1 MKKIMNTP
9 ETFVYD
15 MCHGLA
21 KAHPDL
27 EFVEKFKIVKK
38 KDINDDKVSLI
49 SGGGSGHEP
58 AHAGFVGKGMI
69 DCAVCGD
76 VFASPSQVQVYNA
89 IKKCATDKGVLL
101 VIKNYS
107 GDCMNFNNAMADAQ
121 EDGINVDAVY
131 VNDDIAVKDSLY
143 TVGRRGVAGT
153 VLVHKCAGA
162 AAEQGKDLAEVKRVA
177 NKVIDNVRSFG
188 FAFTS
193 CTVPAAGK
201 PTFDIGDDEMEFG
214 VGIHG
219 EPGRFREKIDYS
231 KGTFADDL
239 SKRIV
244 YDLIADLGLKKGED
258 VVLLINGFGGSP
270 LQELYILNNSVSKVL
285 EAEGINIHRTIVGNY
300 MTSIDMAGASITVL
314 RVDDELKALVDYPVS
329 TPALTWGAAMNEQAE
344 AALEAIKAIGKALNI
359 APQVEVKKAKKKVVA
374 EEEDANA
381 VYEVEGTPAIGE
393 TINTAAFIQVVEKMA
408 DVIIENEVPFC
419 EADKMG
425 DGDFGMS
432 IAKGFKQLKA
442 DWATRKKG
450 DVGQFLVSC
459 SEIIKEYCG
468 GASGPIWGSAFKYAG
483 KAVLGKTEV
492 SLTDIAWLFTEANRG
507 VYETGKK
514 SFGKGAD
521 IGDKTLVDALKPC
534 AIALTKAA
542 EEGKGL
548 IEGLKLGAIAA
559 HEGAEAT
566 KTHVATLGRAGTVG
580 ERSIGYPDAGA
591 HGLDVIFNALA
602 DYIAAYNKQQ
612 AVW

>member
-21 KAHPDL
+21 AAHPEL
-27 EFVEKFKIVKK
+27 EFVEKYKVVKK
-38 KDINDDKVSLI
+38 KDINDNKVSLI

-58 AHAGFVGKGMI
+58 AHAGFVGKGML
-69 DCAVCGD
+69 DAAVCGD

-89 IKKCATDKGVLL
+89 IKACATDKGVLL
-101 VIKNYS
+101 IVKNYS
-107 GDCMNFNNAMADAQ
+107 GDCMNFNNAMSDAQ
-121 EDGINVDAVY
+121 DDGIKVDAVY

-162 AAEQGKDLAEVKRVA
+162 AAEQGKSLEEVKAVA

-193 CTVPAAGK
+193 CTVPAAGH

-231 KGTFADDL
+231 TGTFCDDL
-239 SKRIV
+239 SRRIV
-244 YDLIADLGLKKGED
+244 TDLEEDLALKSGEE
-258 VVLLINGFGGSP
+258 VVLLINGFGGTP
-270 LQELYILNNSVSKVL
+270 LQELYILNNSVTKALAKDGVK
-285 EAEGINIHRTIVGNY
+285 IHKTIVGNF
-300 MTSIDMAGASITVL
+300 MTSIDMAGASISVL
-314 RVDDELKALVDYPVS
+314 RVDSELKALVDYPVN
-329 TPALTWGAAMNEQAE
+329 TPALTWGAAMSEQAQ
-344 AALEAIKAIGKALNI
+344 AALEAVQAIGRALGY
-359 APQVEVKKAKKKVVA
+359 APVA
-374 EEEDANA
+374 EEHHATAKKAAAKETEEVA
-381 VYEVEGTPAIGE
+381 VYEVEGKPEVTE
-393 TINTAAFIQVVEKMA
+393 TINTAAFVQIVDKMA

-442 DWATRKKG
+442 DWETRKKG
-450 DVGQFLVSC
+450 DIGQFLVSC

-483 KAVLGKTEV
+483 KSMLGKKEV
-492 SLTDIAWLFTEANRG
+492 SLADVALLFTEANRG

-514 SFGKGAD
+514 SFGKGAE

-534 AIALTKAA
+534 AMALTKAA
-542 EEGKGL
+542 EEGKSL
-548 IEGLKLGAIAA
+548 REGLALGAKAA

-591 HGLDVIFNALA
+591 HGLDVIFNELA
-602 DYIAAYNKQQ
+602 AYIAKM
-612 AVW
+612 

>member
-21 KAHPDL
+21 AAHPEL
-27 EFVEKFKIVKK
+27 EFVEKYKVVKK
-38 KDINDDKVSLI
+38 KDINDNKVSLI

-58 AHAGFVGKGMI
+58 AHAGFVGKGMLGA
-69 DCAVCGD
+69 AVCGD

-89 IKKCATDKGVLL
+89 IKACATDKGVLL
-101 VIKNYS
+101 IVKNYS
-107 GDCMNFNNAMADAQ
+107 GDCMNFNNAMSDAQ
-121 EDGINVDAVY
+121 DDGIKVDAVY

-162 AAEQGKDLAEVKRVA
+162 AAEQGKSLEEVKAVA

-193 CTVPAAGK
+193 CTVPAAGH

-231 KGTFADDL
+231 TGTFCDDL
-239 SKRIV
+239 SRRIV
-244 YDLIADLGLKKGED
+244 TDLEEDLALKSGEE
-258 VVLLINGFGGSP
+258 VVLLINGFGGTP
-270 LQELYILNNSVSKVL
+270 LQELYILNNSVTKALAKDGVK
-285 EAEGINIHRTIVGNY
+285 IHKTIVGNF
-300 MTSIDMAGASITVL
+300 MTSIDMAGASISVL
-314 RVDDELKALVDYPVS
+314 RVDSELKALVDYPVN
-329 TPALTWGAAMNEQAE
+329 TPALTWGAAMSEQAQ
-344 AALEAIKAIGKALNI
+344 AALEAVQAIGRALGY
-359 APQVEVKKAKKKVVA
+359 APVAEEHHAAKKKA
-374 EEEDANA
+374 AAKETEEVA
-381 VYEVEGTPAIGE
+381 VYEVEGKPEVTE
-393 TINTAAFIQVVEKMA
+393 TINTAAFVQIVDKMA
-408 DVIIENEVPFC
+408 DVIIANEVPFC

-450 DVGQFLVSC
+450 DIGQFLVSC

-483 KAVLGKTEV
+483 KSMLGKKEV
-492 SLTDIAWLFTEANRG
+492 SLADVALLFTEANRG

-514 SFGKGAD
+514 SFGKGAE

-534 AIALTKAA
+534 AMALTKAA
-542 EEGKGL
+542 EEGKSL
-548 IEGLKLGAIAA
+548 REGLALGAKAA

-591 HGLDVIFNALA
+591 HGLDVIFNELA
-602 DYIAAYNKQQ
+602 AYIAKM
-612 AVW
+612 

>member
-21 KAHPDL
+21 AAHPEL
-27 EFVEKFKIVKK
+27 EFVEKYKVVKK
-38 KDINDDKVSLI
+38 KDINDNKVSLI

-58 AHAGFVGKGMI
+58 AHAGFVGKGML
-69 DCAVCGD
+69 DAAVCGD

-89 IKKCATDKGVLL
+89 IKACATDKGVLL
-101 VIKNYS
+101 IVKNYS
-107 GDCMNFNNAMADAQ
+107 GDCMNFNNAMSDAQ
-121 EDGINVDAVY
+121 DDGIKVDAVY

-162 AAEQGKDLAEVKRVA
+162 AAEQGKSLEEVKAVA

-193 CTVPAAGK
+193 CTVPATGH

-231 KGTFADDL
+231 TGTFCDDL
-239 SKRIV
+239 SRRIV
-244 YDLIADLGLKKGED
+244 TDLEEDLALKSGEE
-258 VVLLINGFGGSP
+258 VVLLINGFGGTP
-270 LQELYILNNSVSKVL
+270 LQELYILNNSVTKALAKDGVK
-285 EAEGINIHRTIVGNY
+285 IHKTIVGNF
-300 MTSIDMAGASITVL
+300 MTSIDMAGASISVL
-314 RVDDELKALVDYPVS
+314 RVDSELKALVDYPVN
-329 TPALTWGAAMNEQAE
+329 TPALTWGAAMSEQAQ
-344 AALEAIKAIGKALNI
+344 AALEAVQAIGRALGY
-359 APQVEVKKAKKKVVA
+359 APVAEEHHAAKKKA
-374 EEEDANA
+374 AAKETEEVA
-381 VYEVEGTPAIGE
+381 VYEVEGKPEVTE
-393 TINTAAFIQVVEKMA
+393 TINTAAFVQIVDKMA

-450 DVGQFLVSC
+450 DIGQFLVSC

-483 KAVLGKTEV
+483 KSMLGKKEV
-492 SLTDIAWLFTEANRG
+492 SLADVALLFTEANRG

-514 SFGKGAD
+514 SFGKGAE

-534 AIALTKAA
+534 AMALTKAA
-542 EEGKGL
+542 EEGKSL
-548 IEGLKLGAIAA
+548 REGLALGAKAA

-591 HGLDVIFNALA
+591 HGLDVIFNELA
-602 DYIAAYNKQQ
+602 AYIAKM
-612 AVW
+612 

>member
-21 KAHPDL
+21 AAHPDL

-38 KDINDDKVSLI
+38 KEINDDKVSLI

-58 AHAGFVGKGMI
+58 AHAGFVGKGML
-69 DCAVCGD
+69 DAAVCGD
-76 VFASPSQVQVYNA
+76 VFASPSQVQVYNS

-101 VIKNYS
+101 IIKNYS

-121 EDGINVDAVY
+121 DDGIKVDAVY

-162 AAEQGKDLAEVKRVA
+162 AAEQGKELEEVKAVA
-177 NKVIDNVRSFG
+177 NKVIENVRSFG

-193 CTVPAAGK
+193 CTVPAAGH
-201 PTFDIGDDEMEFG
+201 PTFEIGDDEMEFG

-231 KGTFADDL
+231 KGTFSDDL
-239 SKRIV
+239 ARRIV
-244 YDLIADLGLKKGED
+244 TDLEGDLGLKKGEE
-258 VVLLINGFGGSP
+258 VVLLINGFGGTP
-270 LQELYILNNSVSKVL
+270 MQELYILNNSVTKALSADGV
-285 EAEGINIHRTIVGNY
+285 AIHRTIVGNF

-314 RVDDELKALVDYPVS
+314 RVDAELKALIDYPVN
-329 TPALTWGAAMNEQAE
+329 TPALTWGAAMDSQAE
-344 AALEAIKAIGKALNI
+344 AAVEAMKAIQKALGVVPAAE
-359 APQVEVKKAKKKVVA
+359 APKAKAKKAVA
-374 EEEDANA
+374 GADEDDANA
-381 VYEVEGTPAIGE
+381 VYEVVGDPKVGE
-393 TINTAAFIQVVEKMA
+393 TINLPAFVKIVEKMA

-419 EADKMG
+419 EADQMG

-450 DVGQFLVSC
+450 DIGEFLVSC

-483 KAVLGKTEV
+483 KAVLGKQEV
-492 SLTDIAWLFTEANRG
+492 SLKDVAFLFMEANRG

-534 AIALTKAA
+534 ALALTKAA
-542 EEGKGL
+542 EEGKKL
-548 IEGLKLGAIAA
+548 QEGLDLGAKAA

-566 KTHVATLGRAGTVG
+566 KTVVARLGRAGTVG
-580 ERSIGYPDAGA
+580 ERSIGFPDAGA
-591 HGLDVIFNALA
+591 HGLDVIFNEL
-602 DYIAAYNKQQ
+602 AAYIKTL
-612 AVW
+612 

>member
-21 KAHPDL
+21 AAHPEL
-27 EFVEKFKIVKK
+27 EFVEKYKVVKK
-38 KDINDDKVSLI
+38 KEINDAKVSLI

-58 AHAGFVGKGMI
+58 AHAGFVGKGML
-69 DCAVCGD
+69 DAAVCGD

-101 VIKNYS
+101 IIKNYS

-121 EDGINVDAVY
+121 DDGIKVDAVY

-162 AAEQGKDLAEVKRVA
+162 AAEQGKELEEVKAVA
-177 NKVIDNVRSFG
+177 NKVIENVRSFG

-193 CTVPAAGK
+193 CTVPAAGH
-201 PTFDIGDDEMEFG
+201 PTFEIGDDEMEFG

-231 KGTFADDL
+231 TGTFCDDL
-239 SKRIV
+239 SRRILT
-244 YDLIADLGLKKGED
+244 DLEEDLALKKGED
-258 VVLLINGFGGSP
+258 VVLLINGFGGTP
-270 LQELYILNNSVSKVL
+270 LQELYILNNSVTKAL
-285 EAEGINIHRTIVGNY
+285 KADGINIHRTIVGNF
-300 MTSIDMAGASITVL
+300 MTSIDMAGASISVL
-314 RVDDELKALVDYPVS
+314 RVDSELKALIDYPVS
-329 TPALTWGAAMNEQAE
+329 TPALTWGAAMSEQAE
-344 AALEAIKAIGKALNI
+344 AALEAVQAIGRALGYAPVEAAHKAT
-359 APQVEVKKAKKKVVA
+359 AKKAAAKEEA
-374 EEEDANA
+374 EDNA
-381 VYEVEGTPAIGE
+381 VYEVEGTPKVGE
-393 TINTAAFIQVVEKMA
+393 TINTAAFVQIVDKMA

-450 DVGQFLVSC
+450 DIGQFLVSC

-483 KAVLGKTEV
+483 KAMLGKKEV
-492 SLTDIAWLFTEANRG
+492 DLKDVALLFTEANRG

-514 SFGKGAD
+514 SFGKGAE

-534 AIALTKAA
+534 AMALTKAA
-542 EEGKGL
+542 EEGKTL
-548 IEGLKLGAIAA
+548 QEGLDLGAKAA
-559 HEGAEAT
+559 HDGAEAT

-591 HGLDVIFNALA
+591 HGLDVIFNELA
-602 DYIAAYNKQQ
+602 AYIAKM
-612 AVW
+612 

>member
-21 KAHPDL
+21 LAHPEL

-38 KDINDDKVSLI
+38 KDIDDNKVSLI

-121 EDGINVDAVY
+121 DDGIKVDAVY

-162 AAEQGKDLAEVKRVA
+162 AAEQGKELDEVKRVA

-193 CTVPAAGK
+193 CTVPAAGH
-201 PTFDIGDDEMEFG
+201 PTFEIGDDEMEFG

-219 EPGRFREKIDYS
+219 EPGRYREKIDYS

-239 SKRIV
+239 ARRILT
-244 YDLIADLGLKKGED
+244 DLEEDLGLKADED
-258 VVLLINGFGGSP
+258 VVLLINGFGGTP
-270 LQELYILNNSVSKVL
+270 LQELYLLNNSVTK
-285 EAEGINIHRTIVGNY
+285 AITADGINVHRTIVGNF
-300 MTSIDMAGASITVL
+300 MTSIDMAGASISVL
-314 RVDDELKALVDYPVS
+314 RVDSELKALVDYPVS
-329 TPALTWGAAMNEQAE
+329 TPALTWGAAMSEQAE
-344 AALEAIKAIGKALNI
+344 AALEAIKAIGKALGYTP
-359 APQVEVKKAKKKVVA
+359 AEPAKKASKKAVA
-374 EEEDANA
+374 EAEDDNA
-381 VYEVEGTPAIGE
+381 TYEVEGTPVVTE
-393 TINTAAFIQVVEKMA
+393 TINTAAFVQIVDKMA

-419 EADKMG
+419 EADQMG

-432 IAKGFKQLKA
+432 IAKGFRQLKA

-450 DVGQFLVSC
+450 DIGEFLMSC

-483 KAVLGKTEV
+483 KAMAGKKEIN
-492 SLTDIAWLFTEANRG
+492 LTDLAFLFMEANRG

-534 AIALTKAA
+534 ALALTKAA
-542 EEGKGL
+542 EEGKSL
-548 IEGLKLGAIAA
+548 FEGIDLGAQAA

-580 ERSIGYPDAGA
+580 ERSIGFPDAGA
-591 HGLDVIFNALA
+591 HGLDVIFNELA
-602 DYIAAYNKQQ
+602 RYIKTL
-612 AVW
+612 

>member
-1 MKKIMNTP
+1 MNTP

-21 KAHPDL
+21 AAHPEL
-27 EFVEKFKIVKK
+27 EFVEKYKVVKK
-38 KDINDDKVSLI
+38 KDINDNKVSLI

-58 AHAGFVGKGMI
+58 AHAGFVGKGML
-69 DCAVCGD
+69 DAAVCGD

-89 IKKCATDKGVLL
+89 IKACATDKGVLL
-101 VIKNYS
+101 IVKNYS
-107 GDCMNFNNAMADAQ
+107 GDCMNFNNAMSDAQ
-121 EDGINVDAVY
+121 DDGIKVDAVY

-162 AAEQGKDLAEVKRVA
+162 AAEQGKSLEEVKAVA

-193 CTVPAAGK
+193 CTVPAAGH

-219 EPGRFREKIDYS
+219 EPGRFREKINYS
-231 KGTFADDL
+231 TGTFCDDL
-239 SKRIV
+239 SRRIV
-244 YDLIADLGLKKGED
+244 TDLEEDLALKSGEE
-258 VVLLINGFGGSP
+258 VVLLINGFGGTP
-270 LQELYILNNSVSKVL
+270 LQELYILNNSVTKALAKDGVK
-285 EAEGINIHRTIVGNY
+285 IHKTIVGNF
-300 MTSIDMAGASITVL
+300 MTSIDMAGASISVL
-314 RVDDELKALVDYPVS
+314 RVDSELKALVDYPVN
-329 TPALTWGAAMNEQAE
+329 TPALTWGAAMSEQAQ
-344 AALEAIKAIGKALNI
+344 AALEAVQAIGRALGY
-359 APQVEVKKAKKKVVA
+359 APVAEEHHAAKKKA
-374 EEEDANA
+374 AAKETEEVA
-381 VYEVEGTPAIGE
+381 VYEVEGKPEVTE
-393 TINTAAFIQVVEKMA
+393 TINTAAFVQIVDKMA

-450 DVGQFLVSC
+450 DIGQFLVSC

-483 KAVLGKTEV
+483 KSMLGKKEV
-492 SLTDIAWLFTEANRG
+492 SLADVALLFTEANRG

-514 SFGKGAD
+514 SFGKGAE

-534 AIALTKAA
+534 AMALTKAA
-542 EEGKGL
+542 EEGKSL
-548 IEGLKLGAIAA
+548 REGLALGAKAA

-591 HGLDVIFNALA
+591 HGLDVIFNELA
-602 DYIAAYNKQQ
+602 AYIAKM
-612 AVW
+612 

>member
-1 MKKIMNTP
+1 MNTP

-21 KAHPDL
+21 AAHPDL

-38 KDINDDKVSLI
+38 VDINEDKVSLI

-58 AHAGFVGKGMI
+58 AHAGFVGKGML
-69 DCAVCGD
+69 DAAVCGD
-76 VFASPSQVQVYNA
+76 VFASPSQVQVYNS

-101 VIKNYS
+101 IIKNYS

-121 EDGINVDAVY
+121 DDGIKVDAVY

-162 AAEQGKDLAEVKRVA
+162 AAEQGKELEEVKAVA
-177 NKVIDNVRSFG
+177 NKVIANVRSFG

-193 CTVPAAGK
+193 CTVPAAGH
-201 PTFDIGDDEMEFG
+201 PTFEIGDDEMEFG

-239 SKRIV
+239 SRRIV
-244 YDLIADLGLKKGED
+244 TDLEGDLGLKKGEE
-258 VVLLINGFGGSP
+258 VVLLINGFGGTP
-270 LQELYILNNSVSKVL
+270 LQELYILNNSVTKAL
-285 EAEGINIHRTIVGNY
+285 NADEIKIHRTIVGNF

-314 RVDDELKALVDYPVS
+314 RVDAELKALIDYPVN
-329 TPALTWGAAMNEQAE
+329 TPALTWGAAMDSQAE
-344 AALEAIKAIGKALNI
+344 AAVEAMKAIQKALGVVPAAE
-359 APQVEVKKAKKKVVA
+359 APKVKAKKAVAGA
-374 EEEDANA
+374 EEDDANA
-381 VYEVEGTPAIGE
+381 VYEVVGDPKVGE
-393 TINTAAFIQVVEKMA
+393 TINLPAFVKIVEKMA

-419 EADKMG
+419 EADQMG

-450 DVGQFLVSC
+450 DIGQFLVSC

-483 KAVLGKTEV
+483 KAMLGKSEV
-492 SLTDIAWLFTEANRG
+492 DLKDVAFLFMEANRG

-534 AIALTKAA
+534 ALALTKAA
-542 EEGKGL
+542 EDGKKL
-548 IEGLKLGAIAA
+548 QEGLDLGAKAA

-566 KTHVATLGRAGTVG
+566 KTVVARLGRAGTVG
-580 ERSIGYPDAGA
+580 ERSIGFPDAGA
-591 HGLDVIFNALA
+591 HGLDVIFNEL
-602 DYIAAYNKQQ
+602 AAYIKTL
-612 AVW
+612 

>member
-1 MKKIMNTP
+1 MNTP

-21 KAHPDL
+21 AAHPEL
-27 EFVEKFKIVKK
+27 EFVEKYKVVKK
-38 KDINDDKVSLI
+38 KDINDNKVSLI

-58 AHAGFVGKGMI
+58 AHAGFVGKGML
-69 DCAVCGD
+69 DAAVCGD

-89 IKKCATDKGVLL
+89 IKACATDKGVLL
-101 VIKNYS
+101 IVKNYS
-107 GDCMNFNNAMADAQ
+107 GDCMNFNNAMSDAQ
-121 EDGINVDAVY
+121 DDGIKVDAVY

-162 AAEQGKDLAEVKRVA
+162 AAEQGKSLEEVKAVA

-193 CTVPAAGK
+193 CTVPAAGH

-231 KGTFADDL
+231 TGTFCDDL
-239 SKRIV
+239 SRRIV
-244 YDLIADLGLKKGED
+244 TDLEEDLALKSGEE
-258 VVLLINGFGGSP
+258 VVLLINGFGGTP
-270 LQELYILNNSVSKVL
+270 LQELYILNNSVTKALAKDGVK
-285 EAEGINIHRTIVGNY
+285 IHKTIVGNF
-300 MTSIDMAGASITVL
+300 MTSIDMAGASISVL
-314 RVDDELKALVDYPVS
+314 RVDSELKALVDYPVN
-329 TPALTWGAAMNEQAE
+329 TPALTWGAAMSEQAQ
-344 AALEAIKAIGKALNI
+344 AALEAVQAIGRALGY
-359 APQVEVKKAKKKVVA
+359 APVA
-374 EEEDANA
+374 EEHHAAAKKAAAKETEEVA
-381 VYEVEGTPAIGE
+381 VYEVEGKPEVTE
-393 TINTAAFIQVVEKMA
+393 TINTAAFVQIVDKMA

-450 DVGQFLVSC
+450 DIGQFLVSC

-483 KAVLGKTEV
+483 KSMIGKKEV
-492 SLTDIAWLFTEANRG
+492 SLADVALLFTEANRG

-514 SFGKGAD
+514 SFGKGAE

-534 AIALTKAA
+534 AMALTKAA
-542 EEGKGL
+542 EEGKSL
-548 IEGLKLGAIAA
+548 REGLALGAKAA

-591 HGLDVIFNALA
+591 HGLDVIFNELA
-602 DYIAAYNKQQ
+602 AYIAKM
-612 AVW
+612 

>member
-21 KAHPDL
+21 LAHPEL

-38 KDINDDKVSLI
+38 KDIDDNKVSLI

-121 EDGINVDAVY
+121 DDGIKVDAVY

-162 AAEQGKDLAEVKRVA
+162 AAEQGKELDEVKRVA

-193 CTVPAAGK
+193 CTVPAAGH
-201 PTFDIGDDEMEFG
+201 PTFEIGDDEMEFG

-219 EPGRFREKIDYS
+219 EPGRYREKIDYS

-239 SKRIV
+239 ARRILT
-244 YDLIADLGLKKGED
+244 DLEEDLGLKAGED
-258 VVLLINGFGGSP
+258 VVLLINGFGGTP
-270 LQELYILNNSVSKVL
+270 LQELYLLNNSVTK
-285 EAEGINIHRTIVGNY
+285 AITADGINVHRTIVGNF
-300 MTSIDMAGASITVL
+300 MTSIDMAGASISVL
-314 RVDDELKALVDYPVS
+314 RVDSELKALVDYPVS
-329 TPALTWGAAMNEQAE
+329 TPALTWGAAMSEQAE
-344 AALEAIKAIGKALNI
+344 AALEAIKAIGKALGYTP
-359 APQVEVKKAKKKVVA
+359 AEPAKKASKKAVA
-374 EEEDANA
+374 EAEDDNA
-381 VYEVEGTPAIGE
+381 TYEVEGTPVVTE
-393 TINTAAFIQVVEKMA
+393 TINTAAFVQIVDKMA

-419 EADKMG
+419 EADQMG

-450 DVGQFLVSC
+450 DVGEFLVSC

-483 KAVLGKTEV
+483 KAMLGKKEIN
-492 SLTDIAWLFTEANRG
+492 LTDLAFLFMEANRG

-534 AIALTKAA
+534 ALALTKAA
-542 EEGKGL
+542 EEGKEL
-548 IEGLKLGAIAA
+548 REGIDLGAKAA

-580 ERSIGYPDAGA
+580 ERSIGFPDAGA
-591 HGLDVIFNALA
+591 HGLDVIFNEL
-602 DYIAAYNKQQ
+602 AAYIKTL
-612 AVW
+612 

>member
-1 MKKIMNTP
+1 MNTP

-21 KAHPDL
+21 KAHPEL

-38 KDINDDKVSLI
+38 VDINDDKVSLI

-58 AHAGFVGKGMI
+58 AHAGFVGKGML
-69 DCAVCGD
+69 DAAVCGD

-101 VIKNYS
+101 IIKNYS
-107 GDCMNFNNAMADAQ
+107 GDCMNFNNAMSDAQ
-121 EDGINVDAVY
+121 EDGIKVDAVY

-162 AAEQGKDLAEVKRVA
+162 AAEQGKELEEVKAVA

-193 CTVPAAGK
+193 CTVPAAGH
-201 PTFDIGDDEMEFG
+201 PTFEIGDDEMEFG

-231 KGTFADDL
+231 KGTFCDDL
-239 SKRIV
+239 SARIV
-244 YDLIADLGLKKGED
+244 KDLEEDLKLQKGEE

-270 LQELYILNNSVSKVL
+270 LQELYILNNSVTKVL
-285 EAEGINIHRTIVGNY
+285 DADGIKIHRTIVGNY

-314 RVDDELKALVDYPVS
+314 RVDDELKKLIDYPVA
-329 TPALTWGAAMNEQAE
+329 TPALTWGATMGAQAE
-344 AALEAIKAIGKALNI
+344 AAVEAMNAIAKALNI
-359 APQVEVKKAKKKVVA
+359 TPGAAPAAAKKAKKA
-374 EEEDANA
+374 SADEDDANA
-381 VYEVEGTPAIGE
+381 VYEVEGKPVIGE
-393 TINTAAFIQVVEKMA
+393 TINTAAFVQIVEKMA

-450 DVGQFLVSC
+450 DIGQFLVSC

-483 KAVLGKTEV
+483 KAMLGKKEV
-492 SLTDIAWLFTEANRG
+492 SLTDIAFLFTEANRG
-507 VYETGKK
+507 VFETGKK

-542 EEGKGL
+542 EEGKKL
-548 IEGLKLGAIAA
+548 REGLDLGAKAA

-566 KTHVATLGRAGTVG
+566 KSHVATLGRAGTVG

-591 HGLDVIFNALA
+591 HGLDVIFNELA
-602 DYIAAYNKQQ
+602 KYIKNFK
-612 AVW
+612 

>member
-21 KAHPDL
+21 AAHPDL

-38 KDINDDKVSLI
+38 VEINEDKVSLI

-58 AHAGFVGKGMI
+58 AHAGFVGKGML
-69 DCAVCGD
+69 DAAVCGD
-76 VFASPSQVQVYNA
+76 VFASPSQVQVYNS

-101 VIKNYS
+101 IIKNYS

-121 EDGINVDAVY
+121 DDGIKVDAVY

-162 AAEQGKDLAEVKRVA
+162 AAEQGKELEEVKAVA
-177 NKVIDNVRSFG
+177 NKVIANVRSFG

-193 CTVPAAGK
+193 CTVPAAGH
-201 PTFDIGDDEMEFG
+201 PTFEIGDDEMEFG

-239 SKRIV
+239 SRRIV
-244 YDLIADLGLKKGED
+244 TDLEGDLGLKKGEE
-258 VVLLINGFGGSP
+258 VVLLINGFGGTP
-270 LQELYILNNSVSKVL
+270 LQELYILNNSVTKAL
-285 EAEGINIHRTIVGNY
+285 NADEIKIHRTIVGNF

-314 RVDDELKALVDYPVS
+314 RVDAELKALIDYPVN
-329 TPALTWGAAMNEQAE
+329 TPALTWGAAMDSQAE
-344 AALEAIKAIGKALNI
+344 AAVEAMKAIQKALGVVPAQE
-359 APQVEVKKAKKKVVA
+359 APKAKAKKAAQA

-381 VYEVEGTPAIGE
+381 VYDVVGDPKVTE
-393 TINTAAFIQVVEKMA
+393 TINLPAFVKIVEKMA

-419 EADKMG
+419 EADQMG

-450 DVGQFLVSC
+450 DIGQFLVSC

-483 KAVLGKTEV
+483 KAMLGKSEV
-492 SLTDIAWLFTEANRG
+492 DLKDVAFLFMEANRG

-534 AIALTKAA
+534 ALALTKAA
-542 EEGKGL
+542 EDGKKL
-548 IEGLKLGAIAA
+548 QEGLDLGAKAA

-566 KTHVATLGRAGTVG
+566 KTVVARLGRAGTVG
-580 ERSIGYPDAGA
+580 ERSIGFPDAGA
-591 HGLDVIFNALA
+591 HGLDVIFNEL
-602 DYIAAYNKQQ
+602 AAYIKTL
-612 AVW
+612 

>member
-1 MKKIMNTP
+1 MNTP

-21 KAHPDL
+21 MAHPEL

-38 KDINDDKVSLI
+38 KEINEDKVSLI

-58 AHAGFVGKGMI
+58 AHAGFVGKGML
-69 DCAVCGD
+69 DAAVCGD

-101 VIKNYS
+101 IIKNYS

-121 EDGINVDAVY
+121 DDGLKVDAVY

-153 VLVHKCAGA
+153 ILVHKCAGA
-162 AAEQGKDLAEVKRVA
+162 AAEQGKELEEVKRVA
-177 NKVIDNVRSFG
+177 NKVIENVRSFG

-193 CTVPAAGK
+193 CTVPAAGH
-201 PTFDIGDDEMEFG
+201 PTFEIGDDEMEFG

-231 KGTFADDL
+231 NGKFSDNLAE
-239 SKRIV
+239 RIV
-244 YDLIADLGLKKGED
+244 KDLKEDLGLKKDEEI
-258 VVLLINGFGGSP
+258 VLLINGFGGTP
-270 LQELYILNNSVSKVL
+270 LQELYILNKSTTDALN
-285 EAEGINIHRTIVGNY
+285 AEGIKIHRTVVGNF
-300 MTSIDMAGASITVL
+300 MTSIDMAGASISVL
-314 RVDDELKALVDYPVS
+314 RVDEELKKLVDYPVN
-329 TPALTWGAAMNEQAE
+329 TPALTWGGAMNEQAAAAVE
-344 AALEAIKAIGKALNI
+344 AMNAIAKALNI
-359 APQVEVKKAKKKVVA
+359 TPVAEAHAAKKATKAVAA
-374 EEEDANA
+374 EEDTNA
-381 VYEVEGTPAIGE
+381 VYEVEGKPEVTE
-393 TINTAAFIQVVEKMA
+393 TINTAAFVQIVDKMA
-408 DVIIENEVPFC
+408 DIIIENEVPFC

-432 IAKGFKQLKA
+432 IAKGFRQLKA

-450 DVGQFLVSC
+450 DIGEFLVSC

-483 KAVLGKTEV
+483 KAMAGKKV
-492 SLTDIAWLFTEANRG
+492 VDLKDIAFLFTEANRG

-514 SFGKGAD
+514 SFGKGAE

-542 EEGKGL
+542 KEGKAL
-548 IEGLKLGAIAA
+548 REGLDLGAKAA
-559 HEGAEAT
+559 HDGAEAT

-591 HGLDVIFNALA
+591 HGLDVIFNEL
-602 DYIAAYNKQQ
+602 AAYIKTL
-612 AVW
+612 

>member
-21 KAHPDL
+21 LAHPEL

-38 KDINDDKVSLI
+38 KDIDDNKVSLI

-121 EDGINVDAVY
+121 DDGIKVDAVY

-162 AAEQGKDLAEVKRVA
+162 AAEQGKELDEVKRVA

-193 CTVPAAGK
+193 CTVPAAGH
-201 PTFDIGDDEMEFG
+201 PTFEIGDDEMEFG

-219 EPGRFREKIDYS
+219 EPGRYREKIDYS

-239 SKRIV
+239 ARRILT
-244 YDLIADLGLKKGED
+244 DLEEDLGLKAGED
-258 VVLLINGFGGSP
+258 VVLLINGFGGTP
-270 LQELYILNNSVSKVL
+270 LQELYLLNNSVTK
-285 EAEGINIHRTIVGNY
+285 AITADGINVHRTIVGNF
-300 MTSIDMAGASITVL
+300 MTSIDMAGASISVL
-314 RVDDELKALVDYPVS
+314 RVDSELKALVDYPVS
-329 TPALTWGAAMNEQAE
+329 TPALTWGAAMSEQAE
-344 AALEAIKAIGKALNI
+344 AALEAIKAIGKALGYTP
-359 APQVEVKKAKKKVVA
+359 AEPAKKASKKAVA
-374 EEEDANA
+374 EAEDDNA
-381 VYEVEGTPAIGE
+381 TYEVEGTPVVTE
-393 TINTAAFIQVVEKMA
+393 TINTAAFVQIVDKMA

-419 EADKMG
+419 EADQMG

-450 DVGQFLVSC
+450 DVGEFLVSC

-483 KAVLGKTEV
+483 KAMLGKKEIN
-492 SLTDIAWLFTEANRG
+492 LTDLAFLFMEANRG

-534 AIALTKAA
+534 ALALTKAA
-542 EEGKGL
+542 EEGKAL
-548 IEGLKLGAIAA
+548 REGIDLGAKAA

-580 ERSIGYPDAGA
+580 ERSIGFPDAGA
-591 HGLDVIFNALA
+591 HGLDVIFDEL
-602 DYIAAYNKQQ
+602 AAYIKTL
-612 AVW
+612 

>member
-1 MKKIMNTP
+1 MNTP

-21 KAHPDL
+21 AAHPEL
-27 EFVEKFKIVKK
+27 EFVEKYKVVKK
-38 KDINDDKVSLI
+38 KDINDNKVSLI

-58 AHAGFVGKGMI
+58 AHAGFVGKGML
-69 DCAVCGD
+69 DAAVCGD

-89 IKKCATDKGVLL
+89 IKACATDKGVLL
-101 VIKNYS
+101 IVKNYS
-107 GDCMNFNNAMADAQ
+107 GDCMNFNNAMSDAQ
-121 EDGINVDAVY
+121 DDGIKVDAVY

-162 AAEQGKDLAEVKRVA
+162 AAEQGKSLEEVKAVA

-193 CTVPAAGK
+193 CTVPAAGH

-231 KGTFADDL
+231 TGTFCDDL
-239 SKRIV
+239 SRRIV
-244 YDLIADLGLKKGED
+244 TDLEEDLALKSGEE
-258 VVLLINGFGGSP
+258 VVLLINGFGGTP
-270 LQELYILNNSVSKVL
+270 LQELYILNNSVTKALAKDGVK
-285 EAEGINIHRTIVGNY
+285 IHKTIVGNF
-300 MTSIDMAGASITVL
+300 MTSIDMAGASISVL
-314 RVDDELKALVDYPVS
+314 RVDSELKALVDYPVN
-329 TPALTWGAAMNEQAE
+329 TPALTWGAAMSEQAQ
-344 AALEAIKAIGKALNI
+344 AALEAVQAIGRALGY
-359 APQVEVKKAKKKVVA
+359 APVAEEHHAAKKKVA
-374 EEEDANA
+374 AKETEEVA
-381 VYEVEGTPAIGE
+381 VYEVEGKPEVTE
-393 TINTAAFIQVVEKMA
+393 TINTAAFVQIVDKMA
-408 DVIIENEVPFC
+408 DVIIANEVPFC

-442 DWATRKKG
+442 DWVTRKKG
-450 DVGQFLVSC
+450 DIGQFLVSC

-483 KAVLGKTEV
+483 KSMLGKKEV
-492 SLTDIAWLFTEANRG
+492 SLADVALLFTEANRG

-514 SFGKGAD
+514 SFGKGAE

-534 AIALTKAA
+534 AMALTKAA
-542 EEGKGL
+542 EEGKSL
-548 IEGLKLGAIAA
+548 REGLALGAKAA

-591 HGLDVIFNALA
+591 HGLDVIFNELA
-602 DYIAAYNKQQ
+602 AYIAKM
-612 AVW
+612 

>member
-21 KAHPDL
+21 AAHPDL

-38 KDINDDKVSLI
+38 VEINEDKVSLI

-58 AHAGFVGKGMI
+58 AHAGFVGKGML
-69 DCAVCGD
+69 DAAVCGD
-76 VFASPSQVQVYNA
+76 VFASPSQVQVYNS

-101 VIKNYS
+101 IIKNYS

-121 EDGINVDAVY
+121 DDGIKVDAVY

-162 AAEQGKDLAEVKRVA
+162 AAEQGKELEEVKAVA
-177 NKVIDNVRSFG
+177 NKVIANVRSFG

-193 CTVPAAGK
+193 CTVPAAGH
-201 PTFDIGDDEMEFG
+201 PTFEIGDDEMEFG

-239 SKRIV
+239 SRRIV
-244 YDLIADLGLKKGED
+244 TDLEGDLGLKKGEE
-258 VVLLINGFGGSP
+258 VVLLINGFGGTP
-270 LQELYILNNSVSKVL
+270 LQELYILNNSVTKAL
-285 EAEGINIHRTIVGNY
+285 NADEIKIHRTIVGNF

-314 RVDDELKALVDYPVS
+314 RVDAELKALIDYPVN
-329 TPALTWGAAMNEQAE
+329 TPALTWGAAMDSQAE
-344 AALEAIKAIGKALNI
+344 AAVEAMKAIQKALGVVPAQE
-359 APQVEVKKAKKKVVA
+359 APKTKAKKAAQA

-381 VYEVEGTPAIGE
+381 VYDVVGDPKVTE
-393 TINTAAFIQVVEKMA
+393 TINLPAFVKIVEKMA

-419 EADKMG
+419 EADQMG

-450 DVGQFLVSC
+450 DIGQFLVSC

-483 KAVLGKTEV
+483 KAMLGKSEV
-492 SLTDIAWLFTEANRG
+492 DLKDVAFLFMEANRG

-534 AIALTKAA
+534 ALALTKAA
-542 EEGKGL
+542 EDGKKL
-548 IEGLKLGAIAA
+548 QEGLDLGAKAA

-566 KTHVATLGRAGTVG
+566 KTVVARLGRAGTVG
-580 ERSIGYPDAGA
+580 ERSIGFPDAGA
-591 HGLDVIFNALA
+591 HGLDVIFNEL
-602 DYIAAYNKQQ
+602 AAYIKTL
-612 AVW
+612 

>member
-21 KAHPDL
+21 KAHPEL

-38 KDINDDKVSLI
+38 VEINDEKVSLI

-58 AHAGFVGKGMI
+58 AHAGFVGKGML

-101 VIKNYS
+101 IIKNYS

-121 EDGINVDAVY
+121 DDGIKVDAVY

-162 AAEQGKDLAEVKRVA
+162 AAEQGKELEEVKAVA
-177 NKVIDNVRSFG
+177 NKVIENVRSFG

-193 CTVPAAGK
+193 CTVPAAGH
-201 PTFDIGDDEMEFG
+201 PTFEIGDDEMEFG

-231 KGTFADDL
+231 KGSFSDDL
-239 SKRIV
+239 ARRIV
-244 YDLIADLGLKKGED
+244 TDLEEDLKLKKGEE

-270 LQELYILNNSVSKVL
+270 LQELYILNNSVNKAL
-285 EAEGINIHRTIVGNY
+285 EADGIRIHRTIVGNF

-314 RVDDELKALVDYPVS
+314 RVDEELKKLVDYPVN
-329 TPALTWGAAMNEQAE
+329 TPALTWGGAMNEQAAAAVE
-344 AALEAIKAIGKALNI
+344 AMQAIAKALNI
-359 APQVEVKKAKKKVVA
+359 PPAAAAAPAKKAAKKAV

-393 TINTAAFIQVVEKMA
+393 TINTAAFVKIVEKMA

-450 DVGQFLVSC
+450 DIGQFLVSC

-483 KAVLGKTEV
+483 KAMLGKKEV
-492 SLTDIAWLFTEANRG
+492 NLTDVAFLFTEANRG

-542 EEGKGL
+542 EEGKKL
-548 IEGLKLGAIAA
+548 QEGLDLGAKAA

-566 KTHVATLGRAGTVG
+566 KSHVATLGRAGTVG

-591 HGLDVIFNALA
+591 HGLDVIFNELA
-602 DYIAAYNKQQ
+602 KFIKNFN
-612 AVW
+612 